1 MRRGAITFAGV
12 LALALVLGIAAT
24 PVTQAQTYE
33 LLYSFG
39 SPENGWSPQTG
50 VVRDAAGNLYGTT
63 NNGGPSYFG
72 NVFKLDTS
80 GNETVLYN
88 FTDGSDGAYPSGSLW
103 DAGESLFY
111 GTTDRGGAG
120 GCDCGTVFTVD
131 TAGNLTTLHTFAGYP
146 NDGSNPYGGLIQDAN
161 GNLYGST
168 LSGGSFGGGTVFEID
183 KTGV

>member
-1 MRRGAITFAGV
+1 MECRNWISRMRRGAITFAGV

-72 NVFKLDTS
+72 NIFKLDTK
-80 GNETVLYN
+80 GTETVLYN
-88 FTDGSDGAYPSGSLW
+88 FTDGPDRGYPYGLLW
-103 DAGESLFY
+103 DAADGLFY
-111 GTTDRGGAG
+111 GTTGRGGTG
-120 GCDCGTVFTVD
+120 ECDCGTVFTMD
-131 TAGNLTTLHTFAGYP
+131 TAGNLTTLHTFTGYP
-146 NDGSNPYGGLIQDAN
+146 SDGAGPYGGLVLDAS
-161 GNLYGST
+161 GNL
-168 LSGGSFGGGTVFEID
+168 
-183 KTGV
+183 